1 MMRSYKRALRPVRRR
16 GRTLGAFAER
26 WLAVQR
32 FRVKESTYNKYATAL
47 EKHILPRLG
56 AYAPES
62 ISRGVL
68 EEFALALQTESAL
81 SAKSAHDV
89 LTLLGSLL
97 RYAGC
102 IAPEALPYPKIAPK
116 SIRVLS
122 REEERTVRRHLAQEP
137 EEWRFGV
144 LLALETGL
152 RLGEVCAL
160 RWKCVSPEDGTVR
173 IESAVQR
180 LQDRSGEGTRTRL
193 VTGSPKSSS
202 SLREIPLPED
212 LRELA
217 ARIRRPD
224 GQYVLTGTEKCPDP
238 RTVQYRFAALMREC
252 GLEGVHFHTL
262 RHTFATRAAE
272 VGVDIKSLSEILG
285 HAGTAVTLDRY
296 VHSSLERKREEL
308 KKLVNSEW

>member
-1 MMRSYKRALRPVRRR
+1 MDQRYRKALRPVRRR
-16 GRTLGAFAER
+16 ARTLGEFAER

-68 EEFALALQTESAL
+68 EEFALALQTENAL
-81 SAKSAHDV
+81 SAKSVRDV

-102 IAPEALPYPKIAPK
+102 GAADALPYPKILPK
-116 SIRVLS
+116 DIRVLS

-137 EEWRFGV
+137 EAWRFGV

-160 RWKCVSPEDGTVR
+160 RWKCVSVENGTVR

-180 LQDRSGEGTRTRL
+180 LQDRSGEGGRTRL
-193 VTGSPKSSS
+193 VTGSPKSDSS
-202 SLREIPLPED
+202 VRIIPLPDD
-212 LRELA
+212 LLA
-217 ARIRRPD
+217 PAALLRRP
-224 GQYVLTGTEKCPDP
+224 GEKYVLTGTEKCPDP

-285 HAGTAVTLDRY
+285 HSGTAVTLDRY
-296 VHSSLERKREEL
+296 VHSSLERKREEMR
-308 KKLVNSEW
+308 KLISEW